1 MNKIKIYHN
10 PSCSKSRRAL
20 DLILEKKM
28 KIEIIE
34 YLTQPITIKE
44 LKLILKVLKLKPYN
58 IVRKKE
64 KVWEENYSKIELTE
78 KEIIKL
84 IIENPIILERPI
96 VINNNLGVIARP
108 AERVQEIF
116 S

>member
-1 MNKIKIYHN
+1 MKIK
-10 PSCSKSRRAL
+10 
-20 DLILEKKM
+20 
-28 KIEIIE
+28 IIE

-44 LKLILKVLKLKPYN
+44 LKVLKLKPYN
-58 IVRKKE
+58 IVGKNE
-64 KVWEENYSKIELTE
+64 KVWKENYSKIELTE

-84 IIENPIILERPI
+84 IIENPIILEKPI

-108 AERVQEIF
+108 AERVHEIF